1 MPLIG
6 RMLLL
11 VLAGMLVMLVP
22 LAHASP
28 PDATW
33 IAGLYDD
40 GDFDDVALRI
50 TSTCAVA
57 GADPPAADHPG
68 AVVASIPLVDERAA
82 DTPACSSP
90 HPRAPPAR

>member
-11 VLAGMLVMLVP
+11 ALAGMLVMLVP

-40 GDFDDVALRI
+40 GDLDSVAFSI
-50 TSTCAVA
+50 MSTCAVA
-57 GADPPAADHPG
+57 GADPPAADD
-68 AVVASIPLVDERAA
+68 ADTLIVSIPLVDEQAA
-82 DTPACSSP
+82 DSPASSSP

>member
-11 VLAGMLVMLVP
+11 ALAGMLVMLVP

-40 GDFDDVALRI
+40 GDFDDVALSI

-57 GADPPAADHPG
+57 GADPPAADHAG
-68 AVVASIPLVDERAA
+68 AVIVSIPLVDERAV
-82 DTPACSSP
+82 DTPASSSP
-90 HPRAPPAR
+90 HPRAPPPR